1 MEKRSINTREREL
14 EEENEDVV
22 KIIVEEQGFGKEDA
36 PTTRKLRLMKNV
48 KLKYV
53 GRATGNL
60 YVFERAG
67 HELDVDIQD
76 ADEMLAKRSN
86 RQCCP
91 GSGIGVQTP
100 YFEEV
105 R

>member
-1 MEKRSINTREREL
+1 MEKRSSYPREREL
-14 EEENEDVV
+14 DEEQEIIEEEEPVV
-22 KIIVEEQGFGKEDA
+22 A
-36 PTTRKLRLMKNV
+36 PKTKRLRLMKDV
-48 KLKYV
+48 RLKYV
-53 GRATGNL
+53 GRVTGNVYL
-60 YVFERAG
+60 FSGAG
-67 HELDVDIQD
+67 QELDIDERD

-86 RQCCP
+86 RGCCP